1 MKSNNNK
8 KYLNIVLYVASVLAM
23 IGLMILG
30 GRILK
35 EDNFGL
41 MIEFSVIT
49 IVTLVF
55 LYLISGKK
63 TFSYMNNQTWYSIKH
78 LLPTLIFPLVF
89 MLLGVMSYFIDK
101 PQLNPHWVKD
111 LLLFTIDMFLVGIYE
126 EGCYRACAND
136 AMLPLFRKLK
146 HPFLLTAFISSIIF
160 GYVHVVSVDFSD
172 LQQVLQFFLK
182 IAAAG
187 VTGMCY
193 LIVYWKTRNL
203 LGIAIVHCL
212 NDWIPGFLSEI
223 FVWKDA
229 ADTNT
234 YTTGDAGTTILYAV
248 QLAFMLLCLFG
259 VWRRVGRKIDYQKT
273 LEEW

>member
-1 MKSNNNK
+1 MKTSDKK
-8 KYLNIVLYVASVLAM
+8 KYLNLVLYAASVLAM
-23 IGLMILG
+23 IGLMMLG
-30 GRILK
+30 GRILT

-41 MIEFSVIT
+41 MIEFLVIT
-49 IVTLVF
+49 VVTLLF

-63 TFSYMNNQTWYSIKH
+63 TFSYMNNQTWYSIKN
-78 LLPTLIFPLVF
+78 LLPTLFFSAVF
-89 MLLGVMSYFIDK
+89 MGFGLLSVFLEK
-101 PQLNPHWVKD
+101 PELNPNWVKD
-111 LLLFTIDMFLVGIYE
+111 LLLFTINMFLVGIYE

-136 AMLPLFRKLK
+136 AMLPAFRKLK
-146 HPFLLTAFISSIIF
+146 HPFLLTALISSVIF

-182 IAAAG
+182 IATAG
-187 VTGMCY
+187 VTGMCSM
-193 LIVYWKTRNL
+193 IVYWKTRNL
-203 LGIAIVHCL
+203 LAIAIVHFL

-234 YTTGDAGTTILYAV
+234 YTTGDTGTTILYAV
-248 QLAFMLLCLFG
+248 QLVFMLLCLLG
-259 VWRRVGRKIDYQKT
+259 VWRRVGRKIGYQKT